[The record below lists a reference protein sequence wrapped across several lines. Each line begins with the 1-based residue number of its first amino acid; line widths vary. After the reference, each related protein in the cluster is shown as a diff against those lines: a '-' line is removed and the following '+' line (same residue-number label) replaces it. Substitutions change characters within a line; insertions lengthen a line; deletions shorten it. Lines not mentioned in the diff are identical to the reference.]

1 MLYRQMERELTQ
13 GEPWCPCH
21 QNQRSDHRSH
31 LVEPEQQTVDI
42 YEEASLN
49 HIEQVKKSQSNCL
62 GATSSKV
69 ISLYQLISQYLCLS
83 VARR

>member
-1 MLYRQMERELTQ
+1 
-13 GEPWCPCH
+13 
-21 QNQRSDHRSH
+21 
-31 LVEPEQQTVDI
+31 VEPEQETVDI

-49 HIEQVKKSQSNCL
+49 HIEQAKKSQSNCL